1 MATLLHLDS
10 SLLPDGISVSRDV
23 ADRFRKEWET
33 QLPASRVIYRDLSA
47 APLPHAEFAGVSAAF
62 TAPEDR
68 TPEQAAAFALREAL
82 ATELEEADAV
92 LIAAPMYNYTISSTL
107 KAWLDHVI
115 IKDRTFGSSQSAKGT
130 PTIVVASR
138 GGSFAPGTPR
148 EGWDFVQSYLEKV
161 LGELLGLDVE
171 FIVPELTYAFTDPS
185 LAHLADKAEA
195 SRIRAYDEATAKA
208 RDLASRF
215 SW

>member
-10 SLLPDGISVSRDV
+10 SLLPDGLSVSRDV
-23 ADRFRKEWET
+23 ADRFRKEWEA
-33 QLPASRVIYRDLSA
+33 QLPTSRVIYRDLSA
-47 APLPHAEFAGVSAAF
+47 APLPHVEFAGVSAAF

-68 TPEQAAAFALREAL
+68 SPDQAAAFAVREAL
-82 ATELEEADAV
+82 AAELEDADAV

-115 IKDRTFGSSQSAKGT
+115 IKDRTFGSSQSASGT

-148 EGWDFVQSYLEKV
+148 EGWDFVQNYLEKV
-161 LGELLGLDVE
+161 LGELLGLDVD
-171 FIVPELTYAFTDPS
+171 FIVPELTYAFMDPA
-185 LAHLADKAEA
+185 LAHLADLAES
-195 SRIRAYDEATAKA
+195 SRTQAYEVAAAKA
-208 RDLASRF
+208 KELASRF
-215 SW
+215 AD